1 MVTDNRLRRLRSTL
15 EHRQPDLTVL
25 LENVHKPH
33 NFSAVLR
40 TADAVGLFEAHAIF
54 FNRKVDTPHATAG
67 GSEKWIRVRDHE
79 DLASATEHLRS
90 RGFRLVAA
98 HPSPDAVDYREVDFT
113 RPTAI
118 LMGQERDGL
127 TADALA
133 AADERVRIPMYGMVA
148 SLNVSVAAA
157 VLLFEAQRQRL
168 EAGLYERCRLEP
180 EVYERTLFE
189 WAYPRLARRCRDGG
203 KPYPRI
209 EW

>member
-1 MVTDNRLRRLRSTL
+1 MVTPHRLQRLRATL
-15 EHRQPDLTVL
+15 DRRQPDLTVL

-40 TADAVGLFEAHAIF
+40 TSDAVGLFEAHAIF
-54 FNRKVDTPHATAG
+54 FDRKVDTPHATAG
-67 GSEKWIRVRDHE
+67 GSAKWIRVRDHA
-79 DLASATEHLRS
+79 DLATAVDHLRS

-98 HPSPDAVDYREVDFT
+98 HPSPEATDYRAVDLT

-118 LMGQERDGL
+118 VMGQEKDGL
-127 TADALA
+127 TEEALA
-133 AADERVRIPMYGMVA
+133 AADELVAIPMHGMVA

-168 EAGLYERCRLEP
+168 EAGLYDECRLEP

-189 WAYPRLARRCRDGG
+189 WAYPRLAAKLRSEGR
-203 KPYPRI
+203 PYP
-209 EW
+209 ETP